1 MLPLQKIT
9 VKNIFAQKCFS
20 YNRKPSCLIM
30 NLRKRPTLFFTLHT
44 WKSQVRKSCVF
55 LYDKKS
61 QENLIFQAPFEKA
74 SKKILVSRTI
84 RKGKKIKFF
93 RHTKKCQVKQLY
105 SPCTVR
111 QLKPKI

>member
-9 VKNIFAQKCFS
+9 VKNIFAQECFS

-61 QENLIFQAPFEKA
+61 HQAPFEKA

-93 RHTKKCQVKQLY
+93 RHTKKCQVIQLY